1 MGELK
6 VFKIRF
12 INTGILS
19 MAVVLAETIQEAETL
34 LKKEYEDYG
43 IKIDIEEYEEVDE
56 KGVTLTWTQ
65 PLKFHSNT

>member
-1 MGELK
+1 MKELK
-6 VFKIRF
+6 VFKIRY

-19 MAVVLAETIQEAETL
+19 MAVVLAETITEAESL

-43 IKIDIEEYEEVDE
+43 IKIDIEEYEEVNE

-65 PLKFHSNT
+65 PLKGVN